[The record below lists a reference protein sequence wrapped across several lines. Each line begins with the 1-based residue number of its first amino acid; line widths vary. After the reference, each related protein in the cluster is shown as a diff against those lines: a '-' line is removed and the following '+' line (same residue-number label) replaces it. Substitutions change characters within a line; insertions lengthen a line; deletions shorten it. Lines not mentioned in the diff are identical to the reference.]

1 MFTRG
6 YNHCDTSLSNCKVA
20 SVGLELS
27 FITLFFECVFAGV
40 FQDKVVN
47 ILPGKGS
54 WLGEFF
60 DPAEPDDY
68 WETPRSHRATW

>member
-1 MFTRG
+1 
-6 YNHCDTSLSNCKVA
+6 VA

-27 FITLFFECVFAGV
+27 FITFFLSAFSLAYSRT
-40 FQDKVVN
+40 VVN